1 MRRIQMA
8 SYQKY
13 VMMGVSTL
21 LLPLAKKVIQ
31 KLISKHTGGSQDDFA
46 DEESDDFIPTSR
58 LSKKRAG

>member
-1 MRRIQMA
+1 MA
-8 SYQKY
+8 SYKKY

-31 KLISKHTGGSQDDFA
+31 KLISKYTGGSQDDFS
-46 DEESDDFIPTSR
+46 DEESDDFVPSSR